1 MTDTLAFGALEAA
14 AELGVPVPAELSIV
28 GFDDN
33 PAARHT
39 TPPLTTVAQPQEEK
53 GRLAAEW
60 LIEDIER
67 GEASPPRRRLL
78 PTELVVRGLTA
89 PPRQRE

>member
-28 GFDDN
+28 GFDDS

-39 TPPLTTVAQPQEEK
+39 TPALTTVAQPQEEK

-60 LIEDIER
+60 LVEDIER
-67 GEASPPRRRLL
+67 GESSPPRRRIL
-78 PTELVVRGLTA
+78 PTELVVRGSTA
-89 PPRQRE
+89 PPRQRR